1 MNDGLTSGFGKAPSA
16 AIVLAK
22 AGSVTFPG
30 FSFVGDK
37 DTGLWN
43 PTGNSLAFAV
53 GGIEMMRMNAAGL
66 QVLLGTTTGIV
77 TRIGVTNITPRF
89 QLAGVNG
96 SLSSMGQFAYN
107 VSSGSAP
114 YTLHAKSRN
123 SAVGGHTIVADGDLL
138 GAYSAAGSDGV
149 QFTEAARIEVR
160 VDAAPG
166 VGSMP
171 GRLVFCTTPAA
182 SVTPVE
188 AMRIDSTQGTTF
200 VGNVAVNGGLTVAGN
215 ATVSSALLIT
225 SASGSIQFSSGT
237 GVGGV
242 VTQTTNKQ
250 TLVTINKVVGKITM
264 NAASLAAG
272 AKVFFAMQNFLIQPN
287 SLCVVT
293 IVGGVATPGSYG
305 CRVLEQNGT
314 SVFIELENRTGG
326 ALAEAV
332 QIHFWLMPGAQ
343 D

>member
-53 GGIEMMRMNAAGL
+53 GGIEMMRMTAAQ
-66 QVLLGTTTGIV
+66 QVLMGTPTALVTRLGVSNISPRLQAAATTG
-77 TRIGVTNITPRF
+77 T
-89 QLAGVNG
+89 
-96 SLSSMGQFAYN
+96 LSSMGQFVYN
-107 VSSGSAP
+107 VSGTAAP

-123 SAVGGHTIVADGDLL
+123 SAVGGHAIVADGDLL

-149 QFTEAARIEVR
+149 QFGEAARIEVR

-166 VGSMP
+166 VGAMP
-171 GRLVFCTTPAA
+171 GRLVFYTTPAA
-182 SVTPVE
+182 SVIPVE

-215 ATVSSALLIT
+215 ATVSSALLIAG
-225 SASGSIQFSSGT
+225 ASGAIQFASGT
-237 GVGGV
+237 SVGGA
-242 VTQTTNKQ
+242 VTQNTNKA

-264 NAASLAAG
+264 NAASLAAD

-332 QIHFWLMPGAQ
+332 QIQYWLINGAQ